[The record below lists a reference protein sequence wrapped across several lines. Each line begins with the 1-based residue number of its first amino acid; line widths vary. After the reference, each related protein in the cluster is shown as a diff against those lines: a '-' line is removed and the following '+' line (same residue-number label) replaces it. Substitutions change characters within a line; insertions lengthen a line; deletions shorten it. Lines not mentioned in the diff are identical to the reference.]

1 MNAQRAAVDH
11 PAIPE
16 SRESLPE
23 LLGDLMTQSGDL
35 VKDELALAR
44 AELREQAL
52 FYSSASVIIAVGAG
66 FGLLAAMA
74 LIAAGII
81 ALSPY
86 TGLVTSS
93 LIFGATLGLIAAIII
108 MRGVHR
114 FRGHRS

>member
-1 MNAQRAAVDH
+1 MNAQRAAVQH
-11 PAIPE
+11 PSIPD
-16 SRESLPE
+16 SRESFPE

-44 AELREQAL
+44 AEFRQQARR
-52 FYSSASVIIAVGAG
+52 YSSATVIIAVGTC

-74 LIAAGII
+74 LVAAGIV

-93 LIFGATLGLIAAIII
+93 LIFGAALGLIAALIIT
-108 MRGVHR
+108 RGVHF
-114 FRGHRS
+114 FRGHSS